1 MITKERVGELDRL
14 VSGAITDC
22 EQFDDL
28 VDGHIL
34 EFWRGAK
41 MVVDELKTEIG
52 IGDQQSRKRTGTV
65 KQSSVNGE
73 WGPSVFLRR
82 N

>member
-1 MITKERVGELDRL
+1 MTKERVNELDRL

-22 EQFDDL
+22 EEFGDL

-41 MVVDELKTEIG
+41 MVVDELKIEIE
-52 IGDQQSRKRTGTV
+52 SLSESCST
-65 KQSSVNGE
+65 
-73 WGPSVFLRR
+73 
-82 N
+82 

>member
-1 MITKERVGELDRL
+1 MTKERVSELDRL

-22 EQFDDL
+22 EEFNDL

-41 MVVDELKTEIG
+41 MVVDELKTEAG
-52 IGDQQSRKRTGTV
+52 IGDQQSTKRTGTV
-65 KQSSVNGE
+65 KQSSVNGRQR
-73 WGPSVFLRR
+73 PSVFLRPS
-82 N
+82 

>member
-1 MITKERVGELDRL
+1 MTKERVGELDRL

-22 EQFDDL
+22 KKFDDL

-41 MVVDELKTEIG
+41 MIVDELKIEIG
-52 IGDQQSRKRTGTV
+52 SPDEEFPVLDSL
-65 KQSSVNGE
+65 N
-73 WGPSVFLRR
+73 
-82 N
+82 

>member
-1 MITKERVGELDRL
+1 MISKERVAELDRL
-14 VSGAITDC
+14 VAGAIVDC

-41 MVVDELKTEIG
+41 MIVDELKIEIG
-52 IGDQQSRKRTGTV
+52 LPDKKLVTHDGINRTWDRE
-65 KQSSVNGE
+65 KQCV
-73 WGPSVFLRR
+73 
-82 N
+82 